1 MTEATYTDTEY
12 DAATQVNLLA
22 IPWCLNVNN
31 PVNIAARE
39 ARRTARPQK
48 KVEPAG
54 ELKHMLRP
62 AKSVTTMPAASN
74 PDTPAP
80 VATPRPAAVKTRSSK
95 VNGAAIIR
103 VLVTEFGHKVGS
115 KAEKKSAGLRD
126 GMTVAEYMADD
137 LGIAGKW
144 HGSHI
149 SHCLGKNF
157 IKLED

>member
-1 MTEATYTDTEY
+1 MTEATYTDAEY
-12 DAATQVNLLA
+12 AAATQVNLLA

-31 PVNIAARE
+31 PAAIAARE
-39 ARRTARPQK
+39 ARQTVKLQ

-54 ELKHMLRP
+54 ELKHVLRP
-62 AKSVTTMPAASN
+62 AKSVATMPAASE

-80 VATPRPAAVKTRSSK
+80 VATPRPAAAKTRSSK

-103 VLVTEFGHKVGS
+103 VLVTDFGHKVGS

-126 GMTVAEYMADD
+126 GMTVAEYMAND
-137 LGIAGKW
+137 LGYAGKW

-149 SHCLGKNF
+149 SHCLGKGF

>member
-1 MTEATYTDTEY
+1 MTEATK
-12 DAATQVNLLA
+12 ATHPMD
-22 IPWCLNVNN
+22 IPWMLDAKN

-39 ARRTARPQK
+39 ARRTARPQR
-48 KVEPAG
+48 VEPAG

-62 AKSVTTMPAASN
+62 AKSVTTMPTASK

-80 VATPRPAAVKTRSSK
+80 VAMPRPAAVKTRSSK
-95 VNGAAIIR
+95 VNGKAVIR
-103 VLVTEFGHKVGS
+103 VLVTEFGHKVGT

-126 GMTVAEYMADD
+126 GMTVAEYMAND

-149 SHCLGKNF
+149 SHCLGKGF